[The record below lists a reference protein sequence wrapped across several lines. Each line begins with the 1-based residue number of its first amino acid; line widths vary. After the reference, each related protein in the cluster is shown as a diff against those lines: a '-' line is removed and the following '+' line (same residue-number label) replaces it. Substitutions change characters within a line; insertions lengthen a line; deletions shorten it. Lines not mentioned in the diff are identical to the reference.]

1 MNIMLVSVAERTKEI
16 GIRKS
21 LGARKIDILIQFLI
35 EALVLSL
42 LGGILGIII
51 GLILGNVAKTFGI
64 NFIYTNTIILISFLS
79 SAGIGLI
86 FGILPAYRAA
96 KLKPID
102 ALRQE

>member
-1 MNIMLVSVAERTKEI
+1 MLVSVTERTKEI

-21 LGARKIDILIQFLI
+21 LGARRLDILVQFLI

-42 LGGILGIII
+42 LGGTLGVIT
-51 GLILGNVAKTFGI
+51 GLVLGNVAEKFDYTFV
-64 NFIYTNTIILISFLS
+64 YTNTIIIISFVS
-79 SAGIGLI
+79 SATIGLV

-96 KLKPID
+96 KLNPIE